1 MPANATTSAARGN
14 IWEDVIKTA
23 GHQAA
28 LDRQAPPA
36 ANVTGRTVH
45 ASVGRW
51 DPGVV
56 LKAEWWVGGKCEGE
70 AFDVKQGQKVKYVH
84 KRRGGAVKV
93 HLEVTGKKMGY
104 VKETRRSNGV
114 TVGQK

>member
-1 MPANATTSAARGN
+1 MPANATTSLARGN
-14 IWEDVIKTA
+14 LWEDVIKTA

-36 ANVTGRTVH
+36 VNVTGRTVE

-51 DPGVV
+51 DPGVT
-56 LKAEWWVGGKCEGE
+56 LTAEWWVDGECEGG

-84 KRRGGAVKV
+84 KRRGGAVRV
-93 HLEVTGKKMGY
+93 WLEVTGRKMGY
-104 VKETRRSNGV
+104 VKETRRSKGV
-114 TVGQK
+114 IVGK

>member
-1 MPANATTSAARGN
+1 LPTNGTTSAARGN
-14 IWEDVIKTA
+14 LWEYVVKSA

-28 LDRQAPPA
+28 LDRQSPPSV
-36 ANVTGRTVH
+36 NVTGRTVE

-51 DPGVV
+51 DPGVT

-70 AFDVKQGQKVKYVH
+70 AFDVKQGQTLKYVH

-104 VKETRRSNGV
+104 VKETRKSDSV
-114 TVGQK
+114 TVGK